1 MGSPIFNPCWPF
13 HRYRTIRLVLF
24 PCSEGHYSFIDASV
38 ALHIQEWSALRPP
51 APHLGLQ
58 CQNFPF
64 SVGLAALV
72 SHGLQA
78 KMCRWK
84 TSTFL
89 WTSFYCHKRIE
100 PLKLE
105 QQALVF
111 RSDTHL
117 MGRRKE
123 NNKSIPAARGA
134 HKLTVVNP
142 SWSTPH

>member
-1 MGSPIFNPCWPF
+1 MVCF
-13 HRYRTIRLVLF
+13 
-24 PCSEGHYSFIDASV
+24 A
-38 ALHIQEWSALRPP
+38 

-123 NNKSIPAARGA
+123 KKSIPAARGA
-134 HKLTVVNP
+134 HKLTVVNL